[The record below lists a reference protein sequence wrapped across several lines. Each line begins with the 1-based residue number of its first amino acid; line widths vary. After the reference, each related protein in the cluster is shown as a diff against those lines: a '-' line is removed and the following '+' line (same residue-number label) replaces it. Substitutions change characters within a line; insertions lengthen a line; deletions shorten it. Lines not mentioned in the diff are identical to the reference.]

1 MSNRRTRPG
10 TRLQYINTSPISITH
25 WNMSIRD
32 GLRER
37 SIRYAV
43 RALLYP
49 VYGGSPRIVYLPLS
63 PSYDFE
69 PGTPIWTEDIDVR
82 RWFPSGWKETVL
94 SNIAGIDHS
103 LRNNFSVFTARDV
116 RHALPNECMRTLGS
130 PDVKGNVVVIRRG
143 RRQTLQVTHMH
154 PSERSLVDILV
165 TRWFASET
173 EDENTEDG
181 IDPSPAETE
190 SGDGA

>member
-1 MSNRRTRPG
+1 M
-10 TRLQYINTSPISITH
+10 
-25 WNMSIRD
+25 
-32 GLRER
+32 
-37 SIRYAV
+37 
-43 RALLYP
+43 
-49 VYGGSPRIVYLPLS
+49 S

-143 RRQTLQVTHMH
+143 RHQTLQVTHMH

-165 TRWFASET
+165 TRCVAVACYSATHILPTAVRWFASET